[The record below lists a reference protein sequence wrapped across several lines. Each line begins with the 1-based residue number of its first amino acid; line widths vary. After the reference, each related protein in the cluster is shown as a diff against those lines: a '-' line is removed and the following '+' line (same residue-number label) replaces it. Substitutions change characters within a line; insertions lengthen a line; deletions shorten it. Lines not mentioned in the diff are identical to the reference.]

1 VAAAPFLEGFTHSLE
16 MVICEARTEMN
27 KRNKSMTKA
36 IIMVLAN
43 FSGIGMGIAFY
54 EQKWPGLIGAVIA
67 ILIMLCLAW
76 RAEDDSD

>member
-1 VAAAPFLEGFTHSLE
+1 
-16 MVICEARTEMN
+16 MVICEVRTEMN

>member
-1 VAAAPFLEGFTHSLE
+1 MAAAPFLEGFTRSRE